1 MPYNNEG
8 KDLHIYMRY
17 SFACYTDKGKRKE
30 VNQDSL
36 LISRAVYHGQEIVL
50 AVICDGMGG
59 LKQGELASAEVV
71 GAFDA
76 WFEESFSRLED
87 EEEFEDELYESWELL
102 LQDVHQKI
110 RGYGQRRGIQIGT
123 TATVM
128 LLRQQEYYIAHVG
141 DCRIYEI
148 MDQVRQLT
156 KDQVQAE
163 LDKEG
168 KENILL
174 QGIGAS
180 RMIRPAYYSGEI
192 KEDATYLLCTDGFR
206 HKISEQEL
214 LETFVPGELA
224 DEEAMEKRGRKIT
237 ETVIE
242 RGEKDNISVILLRT
256 WPKPGTDKESEDKKI
271 RICSEYTLDQD
282 FDINA

>member
-1 MPYNNEG
+1 
-8 KDLHIYMRY
+8 MRY

-36 LISRAVYHGQEIVL
+36 LVSRALYHGRETVL

-71 GAFDA
+71 GAFDT

-87 EEEFEDELYESWELL
+87 EDEFEDELYESWELI
-102 LQDVHQKI
+102 LQDIHQKI
-110 RGYGQRRGIQIGT
+110 RGYGRRYGIQIGT
-123 TATVM
+123 TVTM
-128 LLRQQEYYIAHVG
+128 LLLRQQEYYIAHVG

-148 MDQVRQLT
+148 KDQIRQLT
-156 KDQVQAE
+156 KDQVQAG
-163 LDKEG
+163 LDKKG

-180 RMIRPAYYSGEI
+180 KMVRPAYYSGEVE
-192 KEDATYLLCTDGFR
+192 EDATYLLCTDGFR
-206 HKISEQEL
+206 HKVSERELQEIFAP
-214 LETFVPGELA
+214 EELT
-224 DEEAMEKRGRKIT
+224 DEEAMERRGKETT

-242 RGEKDNISVILLRT
+242 RGEKDNISVILIRT
-256 WPKPGTDKESEDKKI
+256 LPDCEGDGGSEHEEGFVIDKKT
-271 RICSEYTLDQD
+271 ICACSDGAI
-282 FDINA
+282 DIL

>member
-1 MPYNNEG
+1 MPYNNERE
-8 KDLHIYMRY
+8 DMHIYMRY
-17 SFACYTDKGKRKE
+17 SFACYTDRGKRKE
-30 VNQDSL
+30 VNQDAL
-36 LISRAVYHGQEIVL
+36 LVSRAVYHGQETVL

-59 LKQGELASAEVV
+59 LKQGELASAEVA
-71 GAFDA
+71 GAFDM
-76 WFEESFSRLED
+76 WFEEIFFRIEN
-87 EEEFEDELYESWELL
+87 EAEFEDELYESWEIL
-102 LQDVHQKI
+102 LQDIHQKI
-110 RGYGQRRGIQIGT
+110 REYGRRCGIRLGT

-148 MDQVRQLT
+148 KDQVRQLT

-174 QGIGAS
+174 QGIGVS
-180 RMIRPAYYSGEI
+180 KMIRPAYYSGEV
-192 KEDATYLLCTDGFR
+192 KEEAIYLLCTDGFR

-214 LETFVPGELA
+214 QEAFAPEDLV
-224 DEEAMEKRGRKIT
+224 DEEAMERRGKEIT

-256 WPKPGTDKESEDKKI
+256 MSERGADEASVYKKYLQKLLYSQ
-271 RICSEYTLDQD
+271 RRGLTE
-282 FDINA
+282 